1 VVEAIRAKT
10 ERHAVLCRPATLY
23 DWADAGTEAEKTV
36 VCDECERRYP
46 AASTPKRCGTCSTLL
61 QRFIVG
67 G

>member
-1 VVEAIRAKT
+1 VVEAVRAKT
-10 ERHAVLCRPATLY
+10 ERHAVLCRPATEN
-23 DWADAGTEAEKTV
+23 DDASAGVEAEKMV

-46 AASTPKRCGTCSTLL
+46 VASTPKRCSTCSTLL